1 MYAKE
6 VVRVVEQDGVKYD
19 GKRVTMAPFALIWL
33 SPDGKSAKTVLSD
46 RAVFDLNEPLSL
58 NMNPG
63 GKALKIKHAWI
74 QENVLIRDNH
84 GTPRDPSDDM
94 NIGPLTAVEYDEPTL
109 QIRSESDVVIQDRDM
124 RVTAGA
130 CRSSFGRP
138 MKRPVPSH
146 SPAGFQGAETLYL
159 HQKVHVVMRDVGKSG
174 ILPGSAQT
182 KRVAPG
188 EGSGRGSGWR
198 VDPIKRRLRPTA
210 TNEPTPMEVRC
221 DSTMRVD
228 YAQTANSGRDRSP
241 RAAVADSRPVRSQRR
256 RPPRPGRQPARPA
269 HLRYPETDLGS
280 GR

>member
-33 SPDGKSAKTVLSD
+33 SPDGKSAKTILSD
-46 RAVFDLNEPLSL
+46 RAVFDLNEPLSM

-124 RVTAGA
+124 RVT
-130 CRSSFGRP
+130 
-138 MKRPVPSH
+138 
-146 SPAGFQGAETLYL
+146 
-159 HQKVHVVMRDVGKSG
+159 
-174 ILPGSAQT
+174 
-182 KRVAPG
+182 
-188 EGSGRGSGWR
+188 GRGHA
-198 VDPIKRRLRPTA
+198 DPA
-210 TNEPTPMEVRC
+210 
-221 DSTMRVD
+221 S
-228 YAQTANSGRDRSP
+228 
-241 RAAVADSRPVRSQRR
+241 VAR
-256 RPPRPGRQPARPA
+256 
-269 HLRYPETDLGS
+269 
-280 GR
+280 